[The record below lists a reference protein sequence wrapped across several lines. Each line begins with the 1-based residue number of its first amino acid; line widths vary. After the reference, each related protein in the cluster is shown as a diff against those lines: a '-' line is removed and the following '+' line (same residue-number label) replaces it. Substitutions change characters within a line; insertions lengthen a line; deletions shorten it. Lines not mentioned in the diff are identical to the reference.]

1 MIPEI
6 QGLRAIAVLLVLIFH
21 VWPKSIP
28 GGYVGVD
35 VFFVISGYLITGGLL
50 RELERDGRLRL
61 AAFYARRARRLL
73 PAAAL
78 VLIATLAGSLLIL
91 PASRWE
97 PIAHEVV
104 ASSIYVQ
111 NWWLAASAVDYWGAD
126 NAASPLQHFWSL
138 SIEEQ
143 FYLLWPLVML
153 MVAGSAFSPV
163 SLRLRLALAMGAVFL
178 ASLAASIWL
187 TPTNPEQAYFFTH
200 TRAWEL
206 ALGGLLALLLPGVS
220 GLRQW
225 GAAYGFVGL
234 IMIATAAF
242 MLNSGSLFPGYIALL
257 PAVGAALVIF
267 AGRQIPGPAGVLRNG
282 FMQWVGD
289 RSYSIYLWHWP
300 LVVWYDFVFREVSL
314 VGGAGLVA
322 TTLLLAHL
330 SYEHVEQRFRLGA
343 LPVRRTLA
351 LGAASISICILGAG
365 SVSGMLID
373 VEVPKSSLA
382 ESSYPGP
389 DVLIKGV
396 EAPPGL
402 PPVPSLSTLASDR
415 PPMLKLGC
423 HQNQTAPEPLH
434 CVFGDPESKHVVALV
449 GDSHA
454 AQWAPAL
461 IRIAETQGWRLLTYT
476 KSACP
481 FGNFAVNINGRPYES
496 CADWRA
502 RVLDELPKQGVS
514 TVYTSLSRYMGYGE
528 QVVVQGLLDAWGK
541 LERHGIQTV
550 AIADTPWLPF
560 RPDDCL
566 TSKPA
571 QECYAERSK
580 VVPPSDP
587 LKLATSRMASV
598 KLVDMTD
605 YICNPRNCS
614 VVVGNIVVWRD
625 PHHLS
630 ATYSAALAPYL
641 AGELGLQKTE
651 LSTPMAETV
660 VVREIP
666 LTLKCE
672 GSGNRTG
679 FERRVFAREANGG
692 FLIVRGDYLN
702 KERNYDIW
710 NVSMSEG
717 AAIVSG
723 EYREGGGGIKKVEM
737 EGRWNHEEIALNG
750 RRGARACQ
758 LFGKAS
764 IDF

>member
-1 MIPEI
+1 MIAEI
-6 QGLRAIAVLLVLIFH
+6 QGLRAIAVLLVLVFH
-21 VWPKSIP
+21 IWPESIP

-35 VFFVISGYLITGGLL
+35 VFFVISGYLITGALL
-50 RELERDGRLRL
+50 RELQRDGRLSL

-78 VLIATLAGSLLIL
+78 VLMATLAGSLLVL

-97 PIAHEVV
+97 PIAHQVV
-104 ASSIYVQ
+104 ASSVYLQ
-111 NWWLAASAVDYWGAD
+111 NWWLAISAVDYWGAD

-143 FYLLWPLVML
+143 FYLFWPVMML
-153 MVAGSAFSPV
+153 LAAGSAFSAV
-163 SLRLRLALAMGAVFL
+163 SLRVRLALAMAAVFL

-187 TPTNPEQAYFFTH
+187 TPTSPEQAYFFTH

-206 ALGGLLALLLPGVS
+206 ALGGLLALLLPGVN

-225 GAAYGFVGL
+225 AAAYGFVGL
-234 IMIATAAF
+234 IMISAAAF
-242 MLNSGSLFPGYIALL
+242 LLNSGSVFPGYIALL

-300 LVVWYDFVFREVSL
+300 LVVWYDFVFGEMSL

-330 SYEHVEQRFRLGA
+330 SYEHVEQRFRRGTLR
-343 LPVRRTLA
+343 VQRTLA
-351 LGAASISICILGAG
+351 LGAASIGFCILGAG
-365 SVSGMLID
+365 SVSAMLID
-373 VEVPKSSLA
+373 VEIPKSSLA
-382 ESSYPGP
+382 ASSYPGP
-389 DVLIKGV
+389 DILVKGI
-396 EAPPGL
+396 EAPTGV
-402 PPVPSLSTLASDR
+402 PPVPSLSALASDR

-423 HQNQTAPEPLH
+423 HQNQTAPEPLR

-496 CADWRA
+496 CADWLA

-514 TVYTSLSRYMGYGE
+514 KVYTSLSRYLGYGE
-528 QVVVQGLLDAWGK
+528 QVVVQGLLDVWST
-541 LERHGIQTV
+541 LERHGIRIV

-566 TSKPA
+566 ASKPA
-571 QECYAERSK
+571 SECHVDRAKALPEI
-580 VVPPSDP
+580 DP
-587 LKLATSRMASV
+587 LKLAASRMPSV
-598 KLVDMTD
+598 QLVDMTD
-605 YICNPRNCS
+605 YICNSWICS
-614 VVVGNIVVWRD
+614 VVVGNIVAWRD
-625 PHHLS
+625 PNHLS
-630 ATYSAALAPYL
+630 ATYSSALSPYL
-641 AGELGLQKTE
+641 AEALGLQTAEVWVPKI
-651 LSTPMAETV
+651 ETV
-660 VVREIP
+660 AVREIP
-666 LTLKCE
+666 LMLKCE
-672 GSGNRTG
+672 GPRGG
-679 FERRVFAREANGG
+679 VERRMFAREADGG
-692 FLIVRGDYLN
+692 FLIVRGDYVT
-702 KERNYDIW
+702 KERNYDVW
-710 NVSMSEG
+710 NVSVQNG
-717 AAIVSG
+717 TAVVAG
-723 EYREGGGGIKKVEM
+723 EYREGGGGIKTVEM
-737 EGRWNHEEIALNG
+737 EGRWNPEQIALSG

-758 LFGKAS
+758 LLGKTS